1 MSYLSNLDSSTV
13 LNKGGENIRPYLVS
27 DPSRKALNISPLSEK
42 LDLGFSY
49 ILDQIEEVPF
59 RS

>member
-1 MSYLSNLDSSTV
+1 M
-13 LNKGGENIRPYLVS
+13 I
-27 DPSRKALNISPLSEK
+27 DPSRKALNMSPLSEK